1 MVGCRTDEPCMFC
14 LVKGVCYLFAEC
26 RDTKKSEDRIQSLN
40 NEPNIFCLGL
50 SELVMLNQLVKA
62 RAKMLQK
69 TKSKR
74 SRGDGLKGG

>member
-1 MVGCRTDEPCMFC
+1 MFC

-26 RDTKKSEDRIQSLN
+26 RDTQKKKGGPDQSLN
-40 NEPNIFCLGL
+40 NEPNIICLGL

-62 RAKMLQK
+62 RAKMLEK

-74 SRGDGLKGG
+74 SHHAETD